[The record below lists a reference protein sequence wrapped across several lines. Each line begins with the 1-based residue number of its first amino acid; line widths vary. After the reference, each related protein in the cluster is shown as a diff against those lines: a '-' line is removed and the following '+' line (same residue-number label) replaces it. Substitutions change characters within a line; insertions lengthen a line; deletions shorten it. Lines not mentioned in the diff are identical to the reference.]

1 MSTLENEMVVK
12 RETIIGFIDL
22 LKTFEKKV
30 RLMMLL
36 VIVVLI
42 LNKIKLTYSN
52 VNHLLTG
59 RVAY

>member
-1 MSTLENEMVVK
+1 MVVK

-22 LKTFEKKV
+22 LKTFAKEV
-30 RLMMLL
+30 RLLMLL